1 SCLHDGLSFRTV
13 SSVFASIICVTPS
26 LCLLCGHEQ
35 AYEPQKFLHLL
46 LSPSTL
52 QRDHHASPHRQPPR
66 SMRSCSRRVASY
78 AQRRRSLCP
87 ASRAASD
94 GRWSPSITSSTYH
107 LTISYIQDSTVSS
120 SGMSSLTRS
129 ASMSRTSRS
138 QMYPPSRHRSARAF
152 CGFHAPHRASMSTY
166 ETGRTRL
173 GVGRMIS
180 CPYSVVGAVA
190 MAISPPPPLAVFE
203 PLRAFCRSPGLDCRL
218 PPSSRKIACGTH
230 HGRWL
235 APTPLGRRH
244 DGLG

>member
-138 QMYPPSRHRSARAF
+138 QMYPPARHRSARAF
-152 CGFHAPHRASMSTY
+152 CGFHAPHRASTSSY

-180 CPYSVVGAVA
+180 CPYWAGVVVA
-190 MAISPPPPLAVFE
+190 IVISPPPPIWRCECCRTQRRFRERQRYAG
-203 PLRAFCRSPGLDCRL
+203 RSPFHAPRHRRSTAPPTCRVL
-218 PPSSRKIACGTH
+218 RKQ
-230 HGRWL
+230 L
-235 APTPLGRRH
+235 
-244 DGLG
+244 